1 MAHATARRLRRFM
14 AERKAI
20 AEIVIDHQR
29 GWVLPGFGSKPFT
42 YQGWSHFEKDPT
54 WGQKTWTLLVRLDRA
69 PDLSADTFE
78 ATVWFFAPEAP
89 HEVLEVGA
97 KFELFMG
104 QVHYTHGRIT
114 KILSDEPVPKKTYG
128 LTGQALSK

>member
-1 MAHATARRLRRFM
+1 M

-20 AEIVIDHQR
+20 AEIAIDHQR

-54 WGQKTWTLLVRLDRA
+54 WGQKTWTLLVRLAGA

-78 ATVWFFAPEAP
+78 ATVWFFAKEAP

-114 KILSDEPVPKKTYG
+114 KILSDDP
-128 LTGQALSK
+128 AA